1 MIAILSQP
9 HDALAVSSIARN
21 MPVAGFVLDATLPRA
36 AFLPT
41 STVHCRVCLS
51 WCSPS
56 IWDSWGCRR
65 ACSTGSRSPSQIA
78 AMGTLIVASSAM
90 ATCSSPTDAGFAGRA
105 GVGDRDRRL
114 HPAPECSTCHSFDG
128 GTQLVC

>member
-1 MIAILSQP
+1 
-9 HDALAVSSIARN
+9 
-21 MPVAGFVLDATLPRA
+21 VAGSVLDATLPPA

-41 STVHCRVCLS
+41 STVHCRVCGA
-51 WCSPS
+51 P
-56 IWDSWGCRR
+56 RR
-65 ACSTGSRSPSQIA
+65 SGTARGVSGRARQGLDRPRKIA

-114 HPAPECSTCHSFDG
+114 HPALECSTCH
-128 GTQLVC
+128 